1 MTAYEQKGDYSVCN
15 HLRARNFS
23 LQAICIPTSA
33 SDLQLTRGSESNVIL
48 TGDVEGQIVS
58 LPDAT
63 DCLQVGHEFC
73 IFNESTTVVTVR
85 DFSGDVIV
93 EIIPGASCCL
103 VLKGIS
109 TPGGVWLGKAP
120 QLSKILIDTSSV
132 SGVSGDNSQE
142 FIFNY
147 LEIAGIPIKN
157 EVAGGSLDCS
167 NLLFTILFEAIPG
180 TIEVWLDGNKLENGV
195 DYLESTDH
203 KGFTILLEPNDQNRL
218 KSAPKD
224 SERIT
229 VSYCRR
235 VIF

>member
-1 MTAYEQKGDYSVCN
+1 MTAYEQKGDFAVCN

-23 LQAICIPTSA
+23 LQALCIPTSA
-33 SDLQLTRGSESNVIL
+33 TDLRLTRGSQSNIIL
-48 TGDVEGQIVS
+48 TGDVPGQIVT
-58 LPDAT
+58 LTDAT
-63 DCLQVGHEFC
+63 DCLEVGHEYC
-73 IFNESTTVVTVR
+73 IFNDSETNITVR
-85 DFSGDVIV
+85 DFSGDVLV

-103 VLKGIS
+103 VLKDNL

-157 EVAGGSLDCS
+157 EVAGGSLNCN

-195 DYLESTDH
+195 DYLESVDN
-203 KGFTILLEPNDQNRL
+203 KGFTILLDPNDRNRL
-218 KSAPKD
+218 HSAPKD
-224 SERIT
+224 NERIT